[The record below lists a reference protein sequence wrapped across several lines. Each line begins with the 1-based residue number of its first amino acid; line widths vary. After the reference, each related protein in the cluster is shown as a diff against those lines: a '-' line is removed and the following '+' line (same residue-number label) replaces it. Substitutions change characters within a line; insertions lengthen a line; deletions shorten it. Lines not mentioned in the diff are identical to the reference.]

1 MSVALKIT
9 KEIEFNVGRDAEQ
22 VVGGFKIENT
32 SKDVVAYKVKTTA
45 PKRYSVRPNTGI
57 VTPGDTV
64 QVKVTLNWAKEP
76 KRDSEPDKFQILSV
90 LVNISGDKK
99 PPKPDDDSYSDYIR
113 RLWKAATPDK
123 IFKDRLKIVIKK
135 DPNARDTGSARPL
148 SLGNNLSFSG
158 ERNRDDNRLSLDRRR
173 DSYRME
179 GGTSTLNNS
188 MDPRNSR
195 SLDRLRTSTNT
206 NERPPRESS
215 RAPPDRGREGSR
227 TQMERPRESSR
238 APSER
243 RESSRAPPE
252 RRESSRA
259 PPERRESSRTPLD
272 RTTSER
278 GASRSLRDI
287 SRSRDSSMGPPQ
299 DRERSRSR
307 SAYFDG
313 YYSDRERSR
322 TRDRSIPPSSRESS
336 RVRSFEREDRGRSG
350 YDYERSRSRSTSRL
364 RERSPDDSYRSSREA
379 SVSRSRSRS
388 RARDERSRSRTRE
401 EYDDY
406 YYGYDRKQDYMMRP
420 RTDERPQVRREI
432 DSLFRKYEDLNS
444 KTAQK
449 TQERQLL
456 FIALAFFIG
465 FIFAQA
471 FFY

>member
-1 MSVALKIT
+1 MSVALRIN
-9 KEIEFNVGRDAEQ
+9 KEIEFQVPRDADQ
-22 VVGGFKIENT
+22 VVSGFKIENT

-57 VTPGDTV
+57 VTPGDSV

-99 PPKPDDDSYSDYIR
+99 PPKPDDDAYSDYIR

-123 IFKDRLKIVIKK
+123 IFKDRLKITIKK
-135 DPNARDTGSARPL
+135 DPNARDTGSARISGL

-179 GGTSTLNNS
+179 GGTSLSNS

-195 SLDRLRTSTNT
+195 SLDRLKTSTNT
-206 NERPPRESS
+206 SERPRESS
-215 RAPPDRGREGSR
+215 RAQSDRGRESSR
-227 TQMERPRESSR
+227 TPPERPRDSSRAPSERPRDSSRAPSERPRESSR
-238 APSER
+238 APSDR
-243 RESSRAPPE
+243 GRDNSRAP
-252 RRESSRA
+252 
-259 PPERRESSRTPLD
+259 LD
-272 RTTSER
+272 RSER
-278 GASRSLRDI
+278 GASRSMREF
-287 SRSRDSSMGPPQ
+287 SRSRESSIGPPQ

-313 YYSDRERSR
+313 YYSERERSR
-322 TRDRSIPPSSRESS
+322 TRDRSVPPSRESS
-336 RVRSFEREDRGRSG
+336 RVRSYEREDRGRSG
-350 YDYERSRSRSTSRL
+350 YDYERSRSRSTSRM
-364 RERSPDDSYRSSREA
+364 RERSPDEGYRSSRE
-379 SVSRSRSRS
+379 VSRSRSSS
-388 RARDERSRSRTRE
+388 RIRDERSRSRTRDD
-401 EYDDY
+401 YDEY
-406 YYGYDRKQDYMMRP
+406 YYGYDRKQDFMMRP
-420 RTDERPQVRREI
+420 PPRPEERPQVRREI